1 MHYRHILIALI
12 NGKGAAMKKERYSF
26 KLDDYTRK
34 EIIEGIRRFF
44 IETRDEDVGMLTAA
58 LYLDFIM
65 ESIAPAIYN
74 QGIDDAEAFMRDKLA
89 DMVLLRADEYK

>member
-1 MHYRHILIALI
+1 
-12 NGKGAAMKKERYSF
+12 
-26 KLDDYTRK
+26 
-34 EIIEGIRRFF
+34 
-44 IETRDEDVGMLTAA
+44 MLTAA